1 MTNKTYTVVVEHI
14 ESGDMY
20 RVDGP
25 ASPSGGAM
33 RLKYEAISKLRV
45 DHPEGDWEIL
55 VDPFKGSWITNVS
68 NCVESGNGRGSCGGD
83 R

>member
-1 MTNKTYTVVVEHI
+1 MTKTYIAVVQHT

-25 ASPSGGAM
+25 ASANGSTL
-33 RLKYEAISKLRV
+33 RLKFDAVTKMRAA
-45 DHPEGDWEIL
+45 HPEGGWELL
-55 VDPFKGSWITNVS
+55 VDPNKGSWITTVD
-68 NCVESGNGRGSCGGD
+68 NCVESGNGLGTCGGN